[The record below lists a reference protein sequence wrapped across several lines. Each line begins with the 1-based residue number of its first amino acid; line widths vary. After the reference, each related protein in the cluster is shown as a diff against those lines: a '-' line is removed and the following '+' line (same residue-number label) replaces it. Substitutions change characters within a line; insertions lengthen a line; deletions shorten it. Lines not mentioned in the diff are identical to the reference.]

1 MVNQHLK
8 IFVQLL
14 CNFSLGKAFSAST
27 DITGHKKIIG
37 KTGKLNVLRGCEGL
51 LERRLLT
58 REGERNIR
66 DESVRK

>member
-1 MVNQHLK
+1 MLP
-8 IFVQLL
+8 F
-14 CNFSLGKAFSAST
+14 T
-27 DITGHKKIIG
+27 DITGHKKTIG
-37 KTGKLNVLRGCEGL
+37 ETGKLNVLRGCEG